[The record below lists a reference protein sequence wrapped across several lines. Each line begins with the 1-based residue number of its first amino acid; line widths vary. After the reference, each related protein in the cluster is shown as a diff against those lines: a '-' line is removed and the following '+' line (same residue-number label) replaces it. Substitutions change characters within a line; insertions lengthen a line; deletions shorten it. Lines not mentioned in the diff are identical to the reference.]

1 LSIFDGIE
9 PESEWCHRLP
19 NAMLK
24 LKNSRGFEWNP
35 KYPINPAIISG
46 SKFGINETTTILK
59 ERNMKIIRREIS
71 KLQKQ

>member
-1 LSIFDGIE
+1 
-9 PESEWCHRLP
+9 
-19 NAMLK
+19 MLK

-59 ERNMKIIRREIS
+59 DET
-71 KLQKQ
+71 